1 MGVSGLHVEVR
12 GDGSILQGHE
22 GVEEGDVLSGPFC
35 RELDGG
41 MCVVEF
47 LHKAQQCLL
56 PVAPD
61 GKDVVDVTPPDEG
74 LDDGGGQDP
83 LLKLGHEDVG
93 IGGGH
98 PSAHGRSAFASRSS
112 STTATRKER
121 IHSLKK
127 KTPSPQ
133 GVLPRQ
139 RLGRRGSTA

>member
-22 GVEEGDVLSGPFC
+22 GVEEGDVLLGPFC

-98 PSAHGRSAFASRSS
+98 PSAHGRSVDLDVVLLPEDKAVFCQNFGDQSYQVLCWWPLDVS
-112 STTATRKER
+112 
-121 IHSLKK
+121 
-127 KTPSPQ
+127 
-133 GVLPRQ
+133 GV
-139 RLGRRGSTA
+139 